1 MSVEHLLRAKKNR
14 DNEYYTCKD
23 AAELFINYCDNIV
36 RNILKLKAGSTIW
49 LPADSDKSEITIAA
63 KNKWPDY
70 NVINTSDDYY
80 SHEDIRDKAD
90 FICTNPPFTNINKTA
105 EYFSK
110 KPFVI
115 MCPAATQ
122 VDFKGLYYTSPYSLE
137 YDKINPNKYRQFI
150 KQDGQKVEVSILYAT
165 NIKDAYVKK
174 ISKKNNITKHCT
186 YLEPLVNKTVERKD
200 YYEIK
205 DDEEYVTIPSSQICC
220 IDYDEFEIVGYAHAP
235 HCYISLLLR
244 RK

>member
-1 MSVEHLLRAKKNR
+1 MGVEYLHRAKKNK
-14 DNEYYTCKD
+14 DNEFYTCKD
-23 AAELFINYCDNIV
+23 AAELFISYCDNIV
-36 RNILKLKAGSTIW
+36 RNILKLKAGATIW
-49 LPADSDKSEITIAA
+49 LPADSDKSEIARAA

-80 SHEDIRDKAD
+80 THEDIRDKAD
-90 FICTNPPFTNINKTA
+90 FICTNPPFTGIKKTA

-115 MCPAATQ
+115 MWPYCTNPH
-122 VDFKGLYYTSPYSLE
+122 FSYKYTSPYALSI
-137 YDKINPNKYRQFI
+137 DKSKVDTYREFI
-150 KQDGQKVEVSILYAT
+150 RPDGTITSMSIFYCS
-165 NIKDAYVKK
+165 NVQDAYVKK
-174 ISKKNNITKHCT
+174 ISKKNNVTKHCT
-186 YLEPLVNKTVERKD
+186 YLEPLINKTVERKD

-220 IDYDEFEIVGYAHAP
+220 IDYDKFEIVGYAHAP
-235 HCYISLLLR
+235 HCYTSLLLR

>member
-1 MSVEHLLRAKKNR
+1 MGVSHLLRAKKNK

-23 AAELFINYCDNIV
+23 AAELFIDYCDSIV

-49 LPADSDKSEITIAA
+49 LPADSDRSEITIAA

-80 SHEDIRDKAD
+80 THEDIRDKAD
-90 FICTNPPFTNINKTA
+90 FICTNPPFTGIKKTA

-115 MCPAATQ
+115 VWP
-122 VDFKGLYYTSPYSLE
+122 TSSRPNFDYRYESIGTLIG
-137 YDKINPNKYRQFI
+137 DKSGSTHDMFI
-150 KQDGQKVEVSILYAT
+150 KPNGERVKVSIFYCT
-165 NIKDAYVKK
+165 NIYEAYIPYVHKR
-174 ISKKNNITKHCT
+174 KNFLRRVS
-186 YLEPLVNKTVERKD
+186 YLEPLINKTIERKSYFD
-200 YYEIK
+200 IR
-205 DDEEYVTIPSSQICC
+205 DDEEYAVIPSSQICS
-220 IDYDEFEIVGYAHAP
+220 IDYDKFEIVGYAHAP
-235 HCYISLLLR
+235 HCYTSLLLR